1 MEGKVEDI
9 IRRVLS
15 SLNLPERCFSY
26 MAGMILDDPP
36 RTSSELHDML
46 EDFLT
51 DGGVKRDTVKIS
63 LELWKNLLDVGLKV
77 SEKVDRIV
85 AEQMKSPVIVGEA
98 GIGNEMITADY
109 VDPFL
114 GIQKAVVN
122 FNSQDKG
129 AKNIK
134 QRRQAEENKS
144 SVSMK
149 GILRSFPPARVYHT
163 KGEAKSKDIS
173 IDRFSIMVGGKTL
186 LESACLRI
194 AFPRKYGLVGRN
206 GIGKTSLLAAMA
218 AGEIEKLPKH
228 LHILYVEQ
236 EVMGDLKNPLC
247 HVLETDVEREEL
259 LKQQQNVH
267 DDVELMMKINERLQL
282 IEAATAESRA
292 AEILSGLGFTQEMM
306 AFPTNKLSGGWR
318 MRLAL
323 AKGLFCQPDILL
335 LDEPTNHLDLETVV
349 WLENYIQGYEKT
361 VIIVSHDRAFL
372 NNVATDIIH
381 FYNES
386 LTYYK
391 GNYDDFER
399 VRGEKLLNQ
408 KRAHDTQQARIDHV
422 QKFIDRFRYNAKR
435 ASLVQSRIKALSK
448 MEIIAEVL
456 EDPTCVFQFPEM
468 EKLNPPLLRI
478 DDGEFGYGDQTIL
491 KEINIGIDME
501 TRMAILGRNGC
512 GKTTLLK
519 LLEEHITLK
528 TGQLYKHRRL
538 RIATF
543 TQHHIDQLDLGLSP
557 LEQLAGMYPNTPS
570 EAIRAHLGSFGI
582 TGNLALRPICFL
594 SGGQKSRVAFAAVAF
609 KQPHI
614 LFLDE
619 PTNHLDI
626 DAVNALIIAI
636 EGFTG
641 GVVIVSHDQH
651 FVSSVCKEIWVIK
664 KNRVRKFKGE
674 FKDYRKVI
682 KGND

>member
-9 IRRVLS
+9 IRKAFSILC
-15 SLNLPERCFSY
+15 LPERCFSY
-26 MAGMILDDPP
+26 IAGIILDDPP
-36 RTSSELHDML
+36 RNASELHEML

-51 DGGVKRDTVKIS
+51 DGGGKKDSVKMAQD
-63 LELWKNLLDVGLKV
+63 LWKSLIEIGFKG
-77 SEKVDRIV
+77 SEKIDRIV
-85 AEQMKSPVIVGEA
+85 AEQMKSGVVVNDVGISTEL
-98 GIGNEMITADY
+98 ITADY

-114 GIQKAVVN
+114 GIQKAIVN
-122 FNSQDKG
+122 YNSQDKG
-129 AKNIK
+129 VKNIK
-134 QRRQAEENKS
+134 QRKLIEEQKS
-144 SVSMK
+144 ALPIK
-149 GILRSFPPARVYHT
+149 GFSRSFPPARVHHD
-163 KGEAKSKDIS
+163 KGEAKSKDI
-173 IDRFSIMVGGKTL
+173 ILDRFSMMVGGKTL
-186 LESACLRI
+186 LESASLKI

-218 AGEIEKLPKH
+218 AGEIEKIPKH

-236 EVMGDLKNPLC
+236 EVIGDDKSPMT
-247 HVLETDVEREEL
+247 HILECDTEREEL
-259 LKQQQNVH
+259 LKEQSSEH
-267 DDVELMMKINERLQL
+267 ADAERLIQISERLNL
-282 IEAATAESRA
+282 IDAMTAENRA
-292 AEILSGLGFTQEMM
+292 AEILAGLGFTQDTMNRPSK
-306 AFPTNKLSGGWR
+306 FLSGGWR

-323 AKGLFCQPDILL
+323 AKGLFCTPDILL

-349 WLENYIQGYEKT
+349 WLESYIQTYPKT

-381 FYNES
+381 FYSES

-391 GNYDDFER
+391 GNYDDYER
-399 VRGEKLLNQ
+399 IRGEKLLNQ
-408 KRAHDTQQARIDHV
+408 KRTFDSQQARIDHV

-435 ASLVQSRIKALSK
+435 ASLVQSRIKALNK
-448 MEIIAEVL
+448 MELIEEVL
-456 EDPTCVFQFPEM
+456 EDPTCVFQFPDM

-478 DDGEFGYGDQTIL
+478 DDGTFSYENKEIL
-491 KEINIGIDME
+491 KEININIDMD

-519 LLEEHITLK
+519 LLEENLNLN

-543 TQHHIDQLDLGLSP
+543 TQHHIDQLNLGLSP
-557 LEQLAGMYPNTPS
+557 LEQLASMYANTPS

-582 TGNLALRPICFL
+582 TGNLALRPMCFL

-626 DAVNALIIAI
+626 DAVNALIIAV
-636 EGFTG
+636 EGFSG
-641 GVVIVSHDQH
+641 GVVVVSHDQY

-664 KNRVRKFKGE
+664 KNRVRRFKGE
-674 FKDYRKVI
+674 FDEYRKMI
-682 KGND
+682 KGN